1 MFEVDTFSRQAIG
14 FDRLFD
20 VMNNIRGTDTNYPP
34 YDIIKEDEETFII
47 EFALSGFKKDD
58 LNIVVKE
65 NKDVDIL
72 MTLTTPHCP
81 VAQELP
87 KQIEDAV
94 ATLEEVKKVR
104 VGITWDPPW
113 TQDMI
118 SESGK
123 LELGLI

>member
-1 MFEVDTFSRQAIG
+1 MTNNNLKENIIDVLQKVYDPEIPISIYDLGLIYDVD
-14 FDRLFD
+14 
-20 VMNNIRGTDTNYPP
+20 
-34 YDIIKEDEETFII
+34 IKE
-47 EFALSGFKKDD
+47 
-58 LNIVVKE
+58 N
-65 NKDVDIL
+65 NNVDIL

-81 VAQELP
+81 VAQDLP
-87 KQIEDAV
+87 KQIEDEV
-94 ATLEEVKKVR
+94 AKLDKVNIVR

>member
-1 MFEVDTFSRQAIG
+1 
-14 FDRLFD
+14 
-20 VMNNIRGTDTNYPP
+20 MNNEDLKINIIDVLQKV
-34 YDIIKEDEETFII
+34 YDPEIPISIY
-47 EFALSGFKKDD
+47 D
-58 LNIVVKE
+58 LGLIYNIDIKE

-94 ATLEEVKKVR
+94 ATLEKVKRVR

>member
-1 MFEVDTFSRQAIG
+1 
-14 FDRLFD
+14 
-20 VMNNIRGTDTNYPP
+20 MNNEDLKINIIDVLQKV
-34 YDIIKEDEETFII
+34 YDPEIPISIY
-47 EFALSGFKKDD
+47 D
-58 LNIVVKE
+58 LGLIYNIDIKE

-94 ATLEEVKKVR
+94 TTLEEVKRVR
-104 VGITWDPPW
+104 VGITWDPTW

-118 SESGK
+118 SESVK

>member
-1 MFEVDTFSRQAIG
+1 M
-14 FDRLFD
+14 
-20 VMNNIRGTDTNYPP
+20 TN
-34 YDIIKEDEETFII
+34 KN
-47 EFALSGFKKDD
+47 LK
-58 LNIVVKE
+58 LNIINALQQVYDPEIPVSIYDLGLIYNIDIKE

-94 ATLEEVKKVR
+94 ATLEEVKKVK

>member
-1 MFEVDTFSRQAIG
+1 
-14 FDRLFD
+14 
-20 VMNNIRGTDTNYPP
+20 
-34 YDIIKEDEETFII
+34 
-47 EFALSGFKKDD
+47 
-58 LNIVVKE
+58 
-65 NKDVDIL
+65 

-94 ATLEEVKKVR
+94 ATLEEVKKVK

>member
-1 MFEVDTFSRQAIG
+1 MNFEIDNFSRQAIG

-20 VMNNIRGTDTNYPP
+20 VMNNIRGKDVNYPP
-34 YDIIKEDEETFII
+34 YDIIKQDEETFII
-47 EFALSGFKKDD
+47 EFALSGFSKDD
-58 LNIVVKE
+58 LNITVKE

-94 ATLEEVKKVR
+94 ATLEKVKRVR
-104 VGITWDPPW
+104 VGITWDPP
-113 TQDMI
+113 
-118 SESGK
+118 
-123 LELGLI
+123 

>member
-1 MFEVDTFSRQAIG
+1 
-14 FDRLFD
+14 
-20 VMNNIRGTDTNYPP
+20 MNNEDLKINIIDVLQKV
-34 YDIIKEDEETFII
+34 YDPEIPISIY
-47 EFALSGFKKDD
+47 D
-58 LNIVVKE
+58 LGLIYNIDIKE

-94 ATLEEVKKVR
+94 ATLEKVNIVR

>member
-1 MFEVDTFSRQAIG
+1 
-14 FDRLFD
+14 
-20 VMNNIRGTDTNYPP
+20 MNNEDLKINIIDVLQKV
-34 YDIIKEDEETFII
+34 YDPEIPISIY
-47 EFALSGFKKDD
+47 D
-58 LNIVVKE
+58 LGLIYNIDIKE

-94 ATLEEVKKVR
+94 ATLEKVKIVR

>member
-1 MFEVDTFSRQAIG
+1 M
-14 FDRLFD
+14 
-20 VMNNIRGTDTNYPP
+20 TN
-34 YDIIKEDEETFII
+34 KN
-47 EFALSGFKKDD
+47 LK
-58 LNIVVKE
+58 LNIINALQQVYDPEIPVSIYDLGLIYNIDIKE

-94 ATLEEVKKVR
+94 TTLEEVKRVR

>member
-1 MFEVDTFSRQAIG
+1 
-14 FDRLFD
+14 
-20 VMNNIRGTDTNYPP
+20 MNNEDLRINIIDVLQKV
-34 YDIIKEDEETFII
+34 YDPEIPISIY
-47 EFALSGFKKDD
+47 D
-58 LNIVVKE
+58 LGLIYNIDIKE

-94 ATLEEVKKVR
+94 ATLEKVKRVR

>member
-1 MFEVDTFSRQAIG
+1 MTKHTLNDMIIDKLKQVYDPEIPISIYDLGLIYNVD
-14 FDRLFD
+14 
-20 VMNNIRGTDTNYPP
+20 
-34 YDIIKEDEETFII
+34 IKE
-47 EFALSGFKKDD
+47 
-58 LNIVVKE
+58 N
-65 NKDVDIL
+65 NNVDIL

-81 VAQELP
+81 VAQDLP
-87 KQIEDAV
+87 KQIEDEV
-94 ATLEEVKKVR
+94 AKLEEVNIVR

>member
-1 MFEVDTFSRQAIG
+1 
-14 FDRLFD
+14 
-20 VMNNIRGTDTNYPP
+20 MNNEDLKINIIDVLQKV
-34 YDIIKEDEETFII
+34 YDPEIPISIY
-47 EFALSGFKKDD
+47 D
-58 LNIVVKE
+58 LGLIYNIDIKE

-94 ATLEEVKKVR
+94 ATLEEVKRVR

>member
-1 MFEVDTFSRQAIG
+1 
-14 FDRLFD
+14 
-20 VMNNIRGTDTNYPP
+20 MN
-34 YDIIKEDEETFII
+34 KEDLKINII
-47 EFALSGFKKDD
+47 DVLQKVYDPEIPISIYD
-58 LNIVVKE
+58 LGLIYNIDIKE

-94 ATLEEVKKVR
+94 TTLEEVKRVR

>member
-1 MFEVDTFSRQAIG
+1 
-14 FDRLFD
+14 
-20 VMNNIRGTDTNYPP
+20 MNNEDLKINIIDVLQKV
-34 YDIIKEDEETFII
+34 YDPEIPISIY
-47 EFALSGFKKDD
+47 D
-58 LNIVVKE
+58 LGLIYNIDIKE

-94 ATLEEVKKVR
+94 TTLEEVKRVR

>member
-1 MFEVDTFSRQAIG
+1 
-14 FDRLFD
+14 
-20 VMNNIRGTDTNYPP
+20 MNNEDLKINIIYVLQKV
-34 YDIIKEDEETFII
+34 YDPEIPISIY
-47 EFALSGFKKDD
+47 D
-58 LNIVVKE
+58 LRLIYNIDIKE
-65 NKDVDIL
+65 NKEVDIV

-94 ATLEEVKKVR
+94 ATLEKVKRVR

>member
-1 MFEVDTFSRQAIG
+1 
-14 FDRLFD
+14 
-20 VMNNIRGTDTNYPP
+20 MNNEDLKISIVDVLKKV
-34 YDIIKEDEETFII
+34 YDPEIPISIY
-47 EFALSGFKKDD
+47 D
-58 LNIVVKE
+58 LGLIYNIDIKE

-94 ATLEEVKKVR
+94 ATLEKVKRVR

>member
-1 MFEVDTFSRQAIG
+1 M
-14 FDRLFD
+14 
-20 VMNNIRGTDTNYPP
+20 TN
-34 YDIIKEDEETFII
+34 KN
-47 EFALSGFKKDD
+47 LK
-58 LNIVVKE
+58 LNIINALQQVYDPEIPVSIYDLGLIYNIDIKE
-65 NKDVDIL
+65 NKDVYIL

>member
-1 MFEVDTFSRQAIG
+1 
-14 FDRLFD
+14 
-20 VMNNIRGTDTNYPP
+20 MNNEDLKINIIDVLQKV
-34 YDIIKEDEETFII
+34 YDPEIPISIY
-47 EFALSGFKKDD
+47 D
-58 LNIVVKE
+58 LGLIYNIDIKE
-65 NKDVDIL
+65 NKDVNIL

-94 ATLEEVKKVR
+94 ATLEEVKKVK

>member
-1 MFEVDTFSRQAIG
+1 
-14 FDRLFD
+14 
-20 VMNNIRGTDTNYPP
+20 MNNEDLKINIIDVLQKV
-34 YDIIKEDEETFII
+34 YDPEIPISIY
-47 EFALSGFKKDD
+47 D
-58 LNIVVKE
+58 LGLIYNIDIKE